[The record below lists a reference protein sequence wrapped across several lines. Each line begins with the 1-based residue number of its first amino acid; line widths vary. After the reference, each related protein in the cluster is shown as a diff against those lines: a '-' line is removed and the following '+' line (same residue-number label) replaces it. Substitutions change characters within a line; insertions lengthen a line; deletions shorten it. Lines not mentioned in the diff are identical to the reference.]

1 MLTSAVYLAQVL
13 DDSKVEGGHEQTG
26 FELIMVKTI
35 SEHLGGQVWN
45 RSQDQECAEDR
56 VHMGQSH
63 AREAVTVLHAD
74 YLSPV
79 RPTIKHTTPRQV
91 Q

>member
-1 MLTSAVYLAQVL
+1 LAQVL

-45 RSQDQECAEDR
+45 RSQDQECGAIAINF
-56 VHMGQSH
+56 G
-63 AREAVTVLHAD
+63 
-74 YLSPV
+74 
-79 RPTIKHTTPRQV
+79 
-91 Q
+91 